1 MSESFEEWMQREMG
15 EPSEDAPEDP
25 DTSAELSQLLE
36 RYNLPTQ
43 ATLLVFERVMP
54 VWRALARLRQTG
66 ERFEQQGLTSPGFRH
81 ELEAL
86 ILRQITITMAMK
98 DET

>member
-1 MSESFEEWMQREMG
+1 MSESFEEWMQRQMG
-15 EPSEDAPEDP
+15 EPSEDAPEDQ
-25 DTSAELSQLLE
+25 DTSAELSELLE

-54 VWRALARLRQTG
+54 VWRALARLRETG
-66 ERFEQQGLTSPGFRH
+66 KRFEQQRLTGPGFRH

-86 ILRQITITMAMK
+86 IVRQIALSLR
-98 DET
+98 DAS

>member
-54 VWRALARLRQTG
+54 VWRALARLREMG
-66 ERFEQQGLTSPGFRH
+66 KRFEQQGLAGLGFRH

-86 ILRQITITMAMK
+86 IVRQITLSMK
-98 DET
+98 DAS